1 MDYRIAAV
9 VPALLLLASTAM
21 AQEFKAR
28 PADAPQVDRPKT
40 FSANGLAFKYP
51 GNWSEISHE
60 QVDGSSCYNV
70 YLEADKAEFEVL
82 SLDAHVLACQNADAP
97 DPQEYV
103 DYLATATQAQ
113 DGGEYGRIEVL
124 SREYGKHEL
133 FAAHYRNKIEQVGP
147 LYSQHLVMVGSAACG
162 EGWTCYAYTQNLQA
176 NEPMAGKA
184 FALILDTVKYTP
196 TNE

>member
-1 MDYRIAAV
+1 MDYRSVAI

-28 PADAPQVDRPKT
+28 PADAPQVDRPKA
-40 FSANGLAFKYP
+40 FSAKGLAFKYP

-60 QVDGSSCYNV
+60 QVEGSSCYNV

-82 SLDAHVLACQNADAP
+82 SLDAHVIACQNADAP
-97 DPQEYV
+97 VPREYV
-103 DYLATATQAQ
+103 DYLVTATQTE
-113 DGGEYGRIEVL
+113 DGGEYDKTEVL

-133 FAAHYRNKIEQVGP
+133 FAAHYRNKVEQVGP

-162 EGWTCYAYTQNLQA
+162 EEWTCYAYTQNLQA

-184 FALILDTVKYTP
+184 FALILDTVKYRP

>member
-1 MDYRIAAV
+1 MDYRSSAI
-9 VPALLLLASTAM
+9 VPALLLLATTAM

-28 PADAPQVDRPKT
+28 PADAPQVDRPKA
-40 FSANGLAFKYP
+40 FSANGLAFNYP

-60 QVDGSSCYNV
+60 PVDGSSCYSA

-82 SLDAHVLACQNADAP
+82 NLDAHVVACQNADAP
-97 DPQEYV
+97 VPREYV
-103 DYLATATQAQ
+103 DYLVTATQAE
-113 DGGEYGRIEVL
+113 DGGGYDRTEVL

-133 FAAHYRNKIEQVGP
+133 LAAHYRSKAEQTGP
-147 LYSQHLVMVGSAACG
+147 FYGQHLVMVGSATCG

-184 FALILDTVKYTP
+184 VALILDTVKYAP